1 MKERSLETVHLNG
14 DYLPLGEAF
23 VSVEDRGFLLGD
35 GLYEVTPVYRGAP
48 FRLERHLDRMRFG
61 LRELRIDYD
70 AGQVEEVHHRL
81 IRENELEGEA
91 LSLVYLQVTRGV
103 APRSHAFPKGPLAP
117 TVFAYAKAFRRP
129 PREEW
134 EGGCTAITAP
144 DRRGSRVD
152 IKAIT
157 LLPNVLAAQAAVDAG
172 VKEVILVRDGAAL
185 EGAHHNFFTVFDG
198 VVTTHP
204 PHQIL
209 PGITR
214 ECVLEL
220 CGDLELPVAERA
232 VQVEE
237 LAFADEAF
245 LTGTTTEIRPI
256 IEVDGRVVGDGEA
269 GPVARRLYDAF
280 LEAVE
285 QGHGGG

>member
-117 TVFAYAKAFRRP
+117 TVFAYAKAFGGLRGRSGRGAAPRSRHPTGAGRGSISRRSPSCRTCSP
-129 PREEW
+129 PR
-134 EGGCTAITAP
+134 
-144 DRRGSRVD
+144 RRW
-152 IKAIT
+152 
-157 LLPNVLAAQAAVDAG
+157 
-172 VKEVILVRDGAAL
+172 
-185 EGAHHNFFTVFDG
+185 
-198 VVTTHP
+198 
-204 PHQIL
+204 
-209 PGITR
+209 TR
-214 ECVLEL
+214 E
-220 CGDLELPVAERA
+220 
-232 VQVEE
+232 
-237 LAFADEAF
+237 
-245 LTGTTTEIRPI
+245 
-256 IEVDGRVVGDGEA
+256 
-269 GPVARRLYDAF
+269 
-280 LEAVE
+280 
-285 QGHGGG
+285 